1 MNSSLLL
8 GNPGLSLN
16 LWGWGGRNPVT
27 ICTVDSQ
34 GQITLGLSKWGRGA
48 RHLQLTQGPYSPG
61 TRNLKRRLL
70 SLPHRNICPLSLLV
84 FVLGSF
90 FSAFKCG
97 AGRWGVL
104 HTSCL

>member
-8 GNPGLSLN
+8 CNPGLSLN

-27 ICTVDSQ
+27 ICPVDSQ

-61 TRNLKRRLL
+61 TQNLKRSLL

-90 FSAFKCG
+90 SLSSNV
-97 AGRWGVL
+97 GRGGGGVL
-104 HTSCL
+104 LTSCL